1 MIDKIKNSPM
11 LTEPWE
17 HKVVDDF
24 LPDSAYLK
32 IREAAKFLTKYTID
46 GKTNPIW
53 INEALTLGVSKDT
66 VEEIINVTDEI
77 LDNINEIV
85 KDFTTVNK
93 SLQGYYAI
101 PKFGISGKD
110 FVYPIHTESSHK
122 ILLIVIYLEPD
133 VEKGTRLYNGPKEK
147 DFVKEIEWKPNRAF
161 IVCPNGKNDTT
172 WHTWKNNHG
181 ESRVTLNIFCEK
193 IENMQNSLTKSA
205 AGDNPE
211 AILWLYDQIGKN
223 RLTTN
228 KYK

>member
-11 LTEPWE
+11 LTDPWE

-93 SLQGYYAI
+93 SLQGSS
-101 PKFGISGKD
+101 PFLPSLC
-110 FVYPIHTESSHK
+110 HTQIWSQWQ
-122 ILLIVIYLEPD
+122 
-133 VEKGTRLYNGPKEK
+133 RLCVSN
-147 DFVKEIEWKPNRAF
+147 
-161 IVCPNGKNDTT
+161 T
-172 WHTWKNNHG
+172 H
-181 ESRVTLNIFCEK
+181 
-193 IENMQNSLTKSA
+193 
-205 AGDNPE
+205 
-211 AILWLYDQIGKN
+211 
-223 RLTTN
+223 
-228 KYK
+228 